1 MTERV
6 ARSQEQWNDTLD
18 EIAEQLQELALR
30 LAVRESTGTDQGYLA
45 MATLFGAAVRM
56 VATNPRLAPHLRR
69 ILKQSAESLGFI
81 VIDMNDKTTAR
92 A

>member
-6 ARSQEQWNDTLD
+6 ARSQEQWDDMLD

-30 LAVRESTGTDQGYLA
+30 LAARESTVTHQDYLA
-45 MATLFGAAVRM
+45 MATLFGAAIRM
-56 VATNPRLAPHLRR
+56 VATNPRLVPHLRDMVKR
-69 ILKQSAESLGFI
+69 SAESLGFA
-81 VIDMNDKTTAR
+81 VIDMGDRTMAR